1 MRGINKVILVGSLGA
16 DPLNKH
22 FTNGST
28 YAQFSI
34 ATSEKYQDKNTG
46 NWIENTEWHRIVALG
61 RLGEI
66 ACQFLKKVQKFIL
79 RGLYERDNG
88 PMQEAS
94 KVTLPKLRQLLCS
107 L

>member
-34 ATSEKYQDKNTG
+34 ATSEKYQDKTLVIGLRIPNG
-46 NWIENTEWHRIVALG
+46 IE
-61 RLGEI
+61 
-66 ACQFLKKVQKFIL
+66 
-79 RGLYERDNG
+79 
-88 PMQEAS
+88 
-94 KVTLPKLRQLLCS
+94 LLH
-107 L
+107 